1 MSEIRMYVELL
12 FEGRTM
18 TRETIDLK
26 EEIYGNLMARYED
39 LLAQGL
45 SEAEALERTKAS
57 ITSVDDVLEGE
68 GAGAAEGGVPGA
80 DATMAGVTV
89 PLPGGSGAGA
99 ADADATVAAAAGTGT
114 PAAAR
119 RRPSTGMVVAIVGGV
134 FLVLVAVVVAL
145 GAAGGRAYETVGSGT
160 TVSDQGGTGDS
171 GSATDSGGTT
181 GTTTTTTGGTSGD
194 ATTTDGKTTGGTTG
208 STTTGGTVPSDA
220 LYAEVAEGSV
230 DLIAPYAGTSLSD
243 TARVEE
249 LVRALPL
256 GAYVTEVA
264 TDAARG
270 TATITYTYEDR
281 DYVARDDDYVDLALV
296 YDTTALMSA
305 MGDLDS
311 VTVIEVETKDY
322 DYDRDVAVFERTVM
336 EALLGTSLS
345 PDQLT
350 VDAWD
355 TVCAQVTTRRVWD
368 EIWERSERG

>member
-18 TRETIDLK
+18 TREAIDLK

-39 LLAQGL
+39 LLAQGV

-57 ITSVDDVLEGE
+57 ITSVDDVLGSE
-68 GAGAAEGGVPGA
+68 GADTGATDADAPSA

-89 PLPGGSGAGA
+89 PLPGGSDAGASA
-99 ADADATVAAAAGTGT
+99 ADAGAPAVAVT
-114 PAAAR
+114 R
-119 RRPSTGMVVAIVGGV
+119 RRPSTGMVVAIAGGV

-145 GAAGGRAYETVGSGT
+145 GVAGGRAYETVGSGT
-160 TVSDQGGTGDS
+160 AVIDQRGTGGA
-171 GSATDSGGTT
+171 GSATDASNSGDATTTDGAT
-181 GTTTTTTGGTSGD
+181 GTTT
-194 ATTTDGKTTGGTTG
+194 TTTDGKTTGGTSG

-220 LYAEVAEGSV
+220 LYAEVAEGSADV
-230 DLIAPYAGTSLSD
+230 IAPYAGTSLSD

-256 GAYVTEVA
+256 GTYVTEVA
-264 TDAARG
+264 TDASRG

-296 YDTTALMSA
+296 YDATALMSA

-311 VTVIEVETKDY
+311 VTVIEVETKDH
-322 DYDRDVAVFERTVM
+322 DYDRDVVVFERAVM

-345 PDQLT
+345 PDQLAG
-350 VDAWD
+350 DAWD
-355 TVCAQVTTRRVWD
+355 AVRAKVTTKRVWN
-368 EIWERSERG
+368 EIWERSERD